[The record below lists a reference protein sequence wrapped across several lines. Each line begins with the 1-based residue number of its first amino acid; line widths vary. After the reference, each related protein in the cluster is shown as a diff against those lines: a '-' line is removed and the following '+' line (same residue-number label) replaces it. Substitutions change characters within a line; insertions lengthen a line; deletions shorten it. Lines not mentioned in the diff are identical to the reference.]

1 MGSTGVLGGHRLPED
16 HPWPEG
22 PATLVI
28 RQERIILLE
37 EHGAGVPAVVTRIRV
52 RGLRRLISMDANGA
66 VLHAEAS
73 GSQSLTVGGMVR
85 IQLPT
90 PALAVIADA
99 AEPSARPLSSPNWKV
114 LA

>member
-1 MGSTGVLGGHRLPED
+1 M
-16 HPWPEG
+16 
-22 PATLVI
+22 VI
-28 RQERIILLE
+28 RQERTILLA

-52 RGLRRLISMDANGA
+52 RGPRRLISMDANGA